1 MVTAKKL
8 AGILLKFWRF
18 KMAEENVN
26 IVEVVR
32 TTAKN
37 MYEMLMQLA
46 GHIEALEN
54 ENSELKAKLSDDFK

>member
-1 MVTAKKL
+1 
-8 AGILLKFWRF
+8 
-18 KMAEENVN
+18 MADENVN

-46 GHIEALEN
+46 GHIETLEN

>member
-1 MVTAKKL
+1 M
-8 AGILLKFWRF
+8 
-18 KMAEENVN
+18 EENIN

-46 GHIEALEN
+46 SHIEALET

>member
-1 MVTAKKL
+1 M
-8 AGILLKFWRF
+8 
-18 KMAEENVN
+18 EENAN

-46 GHIEALEN
+46 SHIEALET

>member
-1 MVTAKKL
+1 
-8 AGILLKFWRF
+8 
-18 KMAEENVN
+18 MAEENVN